1 MTNKLYQFI
10 HIGNSLA
17 GGIKM
22 SEKKNRINKQETQS
36 SVYTTEDNKDSIGFL
51 PKKPADF
58 KDNEIKSDKEA
69 IEDMKRAK
77 ERISHIK
84 PGIQPLSQQ
93 EKEHLTY
100 LRTLNMFNELKQ
112 TRQKYRKYS
121 LLFIVAS
128 GIVFLLLMFSLDSK
142 IEFLILW
149 IISVVLCVFA
159 MVRADYNYSIFKELV
174 GIADE
179 QDYYDLDEEDEET
192 EPPQND
198 DAGITYVQYEKGGTQ
213 E

>member
-1 MTNKLYQFI
+1 MPD
-10 HIGNSLA
+10 
-17 GGIKM
+17 
-22 SEKKNRINKQETQS
+22 KKNQANKQETQNP
-36 SVYTTEDNKDSIGFL
+36 VYTTDDNKDSMEFL

-58 KDNEIKSDKEA
+58 KDKEIKSDKDA
-69 IEDMKRAK
+69 IEGMKMAK
-77 ERISHIK
+77 ERISNSK
-84 PGIQPLSQQ
+84 PDIPPLSQQ

-100 LRTLNMFNELKQ
+100 LRTLNKFNELKQ

-121 LLFIVAS
+121 PLFIVIS

-149 IISVVLCVFA
+149 IISIIFCVFA
-159 MVRADYNYSIFKELV
+159 MVRADYNYSVFKELV

-179 QDYYDLDEEDEET
+179 QDYYDLEEEDEET

-198 DAGITYVQYEKGGTQ
+198 DAGITYVQFEKGGTQ